1 VTQKGA
7 PVPMNYDRQ
16 TSAAFP
22 RPDTRR
28 LVDHSYLQVFWNIRK
43 ITVRRK
49 MIPISFSSLFLSIS
63 QSFYLAVKSFLPKS
77 WI

>member
-1 VTQKGA
+1 MTQKGA
-7 PVPMNYDRQ
+7 PVPMNYDWQ

-28 LVDHSYLQVFWNIRK
+28 LVDHSYLQVLWNIRK

-49 MIPISFSSLFLSIS
+49 M
-63 QSFYLAVKSFLPKS
+63 
-77 WI
+77 